1 MDLLESSRDVVKES
15 LESLQ
20 DRQRVNLEEGHLG
33 YDQLCLK
40 LKVLQLLLTLH
51 KGLLV
56 LLDDLDG
63 VLLHRLWESLVTSRS
78 RYERHEALAERC
90 DICLV
95 GLQGC
100 LLPFEYREKLIQ
112 HADRFRDEALE
123 YLL

>member
-1 MDLLESSRDVVKES
+1 MVKES

-40 LKVLQLLLTLH
+40 LEVLQLLLTLH

-63 VLLHRLWESLVTSRS
+63 VLLHRLWQSLVTCGS
-78 RYERHEALAERC
+78 RYERHKALAERC

-100 LLPFEYREKLIQ
+100 FLPFEYWEELIQ
-112 HADRFRDEALE
+112 HAD
-123 YLL
+123 